1 MMMIIDHWMEINCSE
16 KWWKEE
22 KIKYFI
28 MFSFLSALNHEVR
41 LGGRDV
47 YSVIKIEIKLPQ
59 ANEK

>member
-47 YSVIKIEIKLPQ
+47 
-59 ANEK
+59 